1 MLLTLRQQL
10 GTKYTESM
18 NILLDART
26 IKTLDKKAKDMKNPG
41 KYKQTHAVFGEKL
54 GGGGKIKVKKTRK
67 VKRLKPEWAA
77 KIQAAEAAQAAA
89 NAATQQAT
97 QATAATATTDEKT
110 AAPVEAAPAEPEPPK
125 EPTPEPEPDP
135 GPIASTADD
144 KKKRLKVF
152 KKRLGSFEFKEWN
165 KTENKAYEK
174 YLNKKGV
181 IDDDEFKAQ
190 ILDPKGDVKL
200 YKKLMKPFMEWVESN
215 WPHFFDTLDVILW
228 YWVGAWAKNPQ
239 PNVAKLIRPL
249 FKAALE
255 SSYDNLNKWSEA
267 EGS

>member
-1 MLLTLRQQL
+1 
-10 GTKYTESM
+10 M
-18 NILLDART
+18 NVLLDART
-26 IKTLDKKAKDMKNPG
+26 IKTLDKKASKMKDLG

-67 VKRLKPEWAA
+67 VQKLKPEYAA
-77 KIQAAEAAQAAA
+77 KLKAAEDAKAAADAATAQAAA
-89 NAATQQAT
+89 AAAG
-97 QATAATATTDEKT
+97 AAAAEEK
-110 AAPVEAAPAEPEPPK
+110 AAQPAAAAPAEPEPPK

-135 GPIASTADD
+135 GPIASTAED

-165 KTENKAYEK
+165 KTEIKAYEK
-174 YLNKKGV
+174 FLKKKGI
-181 IDDDEFKAQ
+181 IDDDEFKAW
-190 ILDPKGDVKL
+190 ITDPKPDAKL

-215 WPHFFDTLDVILW
+215 WPHFFDTLDVVLW

-239 PNVAKLIRPL
+239 PNIVKLIRPL
-249 FKAALE
+249 FQAALE
-255 SSYDNLNKWSEA
+255 SSYENLNKWSEA